1 MQRVRA
7 GKSGLAWPHV
17 LQGVLGLFLIVPG
30 LVEAGCPGC
39 CSSHGGIV
47 EACTPSGFVY
57 CADGTVSPSCT
68 CTRCGISPA
77 PDPIPEPDPEPN
89 PLTFG
94 DCLSEF
100 PNNTPP
106 VVEDL
111 VLGQQRALCFD
122 SFAVL
127 HSGES
132 KTPLFVA
139 EHLNRDRLLDA
150 ADEERTDYFYEEARL
165 PSAERAK
172 LSDYAGSGHDRGHMA
187 PAADMPNPNA
197 MAQSFSLANIVPQ
210 APTLNR
216 GLWAEI
222 EDETRDYVWDWDA
235 EVYVPTNLYKLIYDS
250 DRNQAWA
257 YWVDNLDE
265 EDRADR
271 ISYETLVERTG
282 IDFLPGID
290 PQFVPGV
297 ENYYTLSL
305 SKAGQ
310 GTITSSPNGIDCG
323 STCSGSFEADTT
335 VMLSATPAVGSLFNG
350 WSGACSG
357 TASTCT
363 VNMDSSK
370 TVLATFMDDDQEA
383 AEGYYRKVNAYFY
396 GTFGRSATADEL
408 TEWGAVLRDN
418 KGSVWKPQGAGL
430 QHYLSNE
437 MGWDTD
443 PVDRDTATSIVSE
456 IFQNLFG
463 TADDIDPRITSFYV
477 EALVS
482 GSVKPRGAVN
492 AILNDLA
499 IMPRVDGSY
508 GQPKNWTGGPG
519 QEILTSEQFNRYRE
533 RIERFKL

>member
-7 GKSGLAWPHV
+7 RKSALAWPS
-17 LQGVLGLFLIVPG
+17 VLGLFLIVLGSVPA

-39 CSSHGGIV
+39 CSWHGGISDSC
-47 EACTPSGFVY
+47 ALSGRVI
-57 CADGTVSPSCT
+57 CKDGTVSPSCT
-68 CTRCGISPA
+68 CSRCGISPA
-77 PDPIPEPDPEPN
+77 PDPDPILEPSPDPVPD

-106 VVEDL
+106 VVD
-111 VLGQQRALCFD
+111 VALGQQRDLCFD

-150 ADEERTDYFYEEARL
+150 ADEERTDYFYAEARL
-165 PSAERAK
+165 PSAERAQ
-172 LSDYAGSGHDRGHMA
+172 LSDYAGSGYDRGHMA

-210 APTLNR
+210 DPTLNR

-222 EDETRDYVWDWDA
+222 EDHTRDYVWDWDA
-235 EVYVPTNLYKLIYDS
+235 EVYVFTGPVFIDPITTIGTSPVYIPNHIYKLVYDS
-250 DRNQAWA
+250 ERNQAWA

-282 IDFLPGID
+282 IDFLPGLTPD
-290 PQFVPGV
+290 FVW
-297 ENYYTLSL
+297 
-305 SKAGQ
+305 
-310 GTITSSPNGIDCG
+310 GIED
-323 STCSGSFEADTT
+323 
-335 VMLSATPAVGSLFNG
+335 
-350 WSGACSG
+350 
-357 TASTCT
+357 
-363 VNMDSSK
+363 
-370 TVLATFMDDDQEA
+370 
-383 AEGYYRKVNAYFY
+383 YYRKVNAYFQ
-396 GTFGRSATADEL
+396 GTLGRSATIEEL
-408 TEWGAVLRDN
+408 AEWGGVLRDN

-437 MGWDTD
+437 MGWGTA
-443 PVDRDTATSIVSE
+443 PLDRETATAMVSE
-456 IFQNLFG
+456 IFGNLFG
-463 TADDIDPRITSFYV
+463 TLDDLDPYLTSFYAD
-477 EALVS
+477 ALVN
-482 GSVKPRGAVN
+482 GSVKPRGSVN

-508 GQPKNWTGGPG
+508 GKPNGWEGGPG
-519 QEILTSEQFNRYRE
+519 NGLLTNEQLARYRE
-533 RIERFKL
+533 RVEEVD